1 MEKQI
6 TVKNLTYRYED
17 ATKQAI
23 QGLSLTVYKGE
34 WLSILGANGSGKS
47 TLAKLLNGLF
57 LPSEGEVIVNGL
69 LTNNNDDL
77 YRIRQQ
83 VGIVFQNPDNQIVAT
98 TVKEDIA
105 FGLENLGVSPSI
117 MEERIIETAEK
128 VGLRAFLD
136 YEPHRLSGG
145 QKQRLAIA
153 GILAMKPAVIILDEA
168 TSMLDPEGKKEV
180 LETVRVL
187 NREEEMTVISI
198 THDIEEAA
206 QADRII
212 VLDGGRIALEGS
224 PRTVFSHEEQIEAL
238 GLELPFIVLLRNSLM
253 NKSLP
258 IKRDVF
264 TEEELV
270 DELWKLKLK
279 D

>member
-6 TVKNLTYRYED
+6 LVRELTYCYED
-17 ATKQAI
+17 ATQKAI
-23 QGLSLTVYKGE
+23 EGLSFSVEQGE
-34 WLSILGANGSGKS
+34 WLAILGANGSGKS

-57 LPSEGEVIVNGL
+57 LPTEGEVLVNGL
-69 LTNNNDDL
+69 STSDEEHV
-77 YRIRQQ
+77 YHIRQQ

-105 FGLENLGVSPSI
+105 FGLENLGVLPSV
-117 MEERIIETAEK
+117 MEERIIETANK
-128 VGLRAFLD
+128 VGLGGFLD
-136 YEPHRLSGG
+136 YEPYRLSGG

-153 GILAMKPAVIILDEA
+153 GILAMKPAIIILDEA

-180 LETVRVL
+180 LETVRAL
-187 NREEEMTVISI
+187 NREEGMTVISI

-206 QADRII
+206 QADRLI
-212 VLDGGRIALEGS
+212 VLEAGRIALEGS
-224 PRTVFSHEEQIEAL
+224 PRTVFSEEDRVLAL
-238 GLELPFIVLLRNSLM
+238 GLELPFIVMLRNSLM
-253 NKSLP
+253 KKKLP
-258 IKRDVF
+258 IRQDVF

-270 DELWKLKLK
+270 DELWKLKSK